1 VLQFTAVRQDYIIAF
16 LGESMGDVAGDAVMS
31 SDHVRILV
39 APDSFKGSIDA
50 PEFCSIAEKA
60 FKEAIPGCEVVG
72 LPMADGGEGTAEALV
87 RGVGGNML
95 TVAVRGPMG
104 DPVQASYGLLGDG
117 ATAVVEMAQASGLP
131 LIPAAQ
137 RNPLHAGSY
146 GTGEL
151 ILAALEQGARH
162 IILGLGGSATN
173 DGGMGALQALG
184 IRFYG
189 RDGEL
194 VAPIA
199 GSLSEIASV
208 DVSAADSRLA
218 GVRFTIASDVT
229 NPLLGEC
236 GATAI
241 YAPQKGASKSGLQQ
255 LEQGMSNFADITAS
269 VSGEDHRHDEG
280 AGAAGGMGFG
290 FLSYTGAKLCS
301 GFEVVAE
308 TYQLEQC
315 LARGPWHLLVT
326 GEGQVDSQSVQGKLV
341 GRIAGMAARH
351 SIPVLVVAGSVS
363 GKLDALYQAGVT
375 SVTSIVPGPM
385 ALEEAMQDAP
395 RFLRQR
401 LTDMCRLWHV
411 GTNT

>member
-1 VLQFTAVRQDYIIAF
+1 M
-16 LGESMGDVAGDAVMS
+16 GEVDVAGDAVKS
-31 SDHVRILV
+31 GEHVRILV
-39 APDSFKGSIDA
+39 VPDSFKGSIDA
-50 PEFCSIAEKA
+50 QEFCSIAEQV
-60 FKEAIPGCEVVG
+60 FNEVIPGCEVVG

-87 RGVGGNML
+87 RGTGGKML
-95 TVAVRGPMG
+95 TLNVRGPMG
-104 DPVQASYGLLGDG
+104 DPVQASYGLLGYGD
-117 ATAVVEMAQASGLP
+117 TAVVEMAQASGLP

-137 RNPLHAGSY
+137 RNPLLAGSY

-151 ILAALEQGARH
+151 ILAAIEQGVRH

-184 IRFYG
+184 IRFQ
-189 RDGEL
+189 DGDGNL

-199 GSLSEIASV
+199 ESLNEIASV
-208 DVSAADSRLA
+208 DTDAADSRLA

-229 NPLLGEC
+229 NPLLGER

-241 YAPQKGASKSGLQQ
+241 YAPQKGASASDLQQ
-255 LEQGMSNFADITAS
+255 LEQGLSHFADVSAS
-269 VSGEDHRHDEG
+269 ATGKDHRNDEG

-290 FLSYTGAKLCS
+290 FLSYTGAKLRS

-308 TYQLEQC
+308 TYQLQQR

-341 GRIAGMAARH
+341 GRIAKMAAFH

-363 GKLDALYQAGVT
+363 GKLDMLYQAGVT

-385 ALEEAMQDAP
+385 ALETAMLEAP
-395 RFLRQR
+395 LFLRQR
-401 LTDMCRLWHV
+401 LTDMCRLWHA
-411 GTNT
+411 GTNV